1 VAVTDLRVPRRAIL
15 GEQLVLIAH
24 VVAHDMGTTR
34 VPVKLMMGGDTIAE
48 KRVAPDPTGR
58 PTEVRFTWVPA
69 RPGYRRFRAVV
80 PALEGERNAEN
91 NSAAASVDVTEREIK
106 VLMIESEPRWEFR
119 FVRSVLDRD
128 PAISPVTCLLRPG
141 VGPMQGPGYLPAI
154 PTQKKDLSGYDMIII
169 GDVARALLPDAFLR
183 ETAEMVRRR
192 GAALLVHAG
201 RRGHYRE
208 LADTPIAA
216 ILPVKIMGAYAGGMN
231 PGKYRPDLTP
241 EGETH
246 LALRLASSDEE
257 NHAAWARLPELRWS
271 AGVGGVARGAHV
283 LLAHPYRLAG
293 ATRLPLLCVQR
304 VGGGKVMFCGIDETW
319 RWRKTVGDRYHYRL
333 WAQIVR
339 WLTRKQFAG
348 GDTRARLSVDP
359 PECDVGD
366 SVQVEAYCL
375 GEDGFPLDGA
385 DVRLRIT
392 DADGLTRDVAMQP
405 SPGGWGMYRAT
416 FAPEKEGKYTIR
428 PIVAA
433 YGDEPLSS
441 TVTLEARRP
450 DLERNALA
458 ENRPLLKAVAEAGE
472 GKYLA
477 AHESD
482 MLPELLKAEIERRVL
497 TSEYSPTRHW
507 MYYTVLAL
515 LLAAGWLT
523 RKRSGLA

>member
-1 VAVTDLRVPRRAIL
+1 
-15 GEQLVLIAH
+15 
-24 VVAHDMGTTR
+24 
-34 VPVKLMMGGDTIAE
+34 MMNGDTIAE

-80 PALEGERNAEN
+80 PALEGERNTEN
-91 NSAAASVDVTEREIK
+91 NSAAVSVEVTEREIK

-128 PAISPVTCLLRPG
+128 PSITPVTCLLRPG

-154 PTQKKDLSGYDMIII
+154 PTRKKDLSGYDMIII
-169 GDVARALLPDAFLR
+169 GDVARARLPDAFLR

-192 GAALLVHAG
+192 GAALIVHAG

-216 ILPVKIMGAYAGGMN
+216 ILPVKIRGSYAGGMN
-231 PGKYRPDLTP
+231 PGRYRPELTP

-257 NHAAWARLPELRWS
+257 NRVAWARLAPLRWS
-271 AGVGGVARGAHV
+271 AGVGGVTRGARV
-283 LLAHPYRLAG
+283 FLAHPYRLVG

-304 VGGGKVMFCGIDETW
+304 VVGGKVMFCGIDETW
-319 RWRKTVGDRYHYRL
+319 RWRKTVGDKYHYRL

-339 WLTRKQFAG
+339 WMTRKQFAG
-348 GDTRARLSVDP
+348 GDTRARLSIDP
-359 PECDVGD
+359 AECDVGD
-366 SVQVEAYCL
+366 AVQVEAYCL
-375 GEDGFPLDGA
+375 GEDGFPLDAA

-392 DADGLTRDVAMQP
+392 DADGLTRDVAMQL
-405 SPGGWGMYRAT
+405 SPGGWGRYRAT
-416 FAPEKEGKYTIR
+416 FAPDKEGKYTIR

-441 TVTLEARRP
+441 TVTLDARRP
-450 DLERNALA
+450 DLEKNALA
-458 ENRPLLKAVAEAGE
+458 ENRALLLAVAEAGE
-472 GKYLA
+472 GKYLSA
-477 AHESD
+477 YESD
-482 MLPELLKAEIERRVL
+482 LLPEQLKAEIGRRIL
-497 TSEYSPTRHW
+497 TSEFSPTRHW
-507 MYYTVLAL
+507 IYYTVMAL